1 MCRPNTIGLKGFT
14 LIELILVIVILGVLS
29 AVAVPRFF
37 DRGTFDNAFNQ
48 RQVRAALAEARAHA
62 VHAQCY
68 TAAHFVSNTLALR
81 TNSTDCATFPMT
93 LTATFSASADLT
105 ETGVIPDVVLVFTPM
120 GEARLL
126 GNAALLGTGFSL
138 GNLADFSGT
147 SGTYTLSHASG
158 NDILIDDQT
167 GYVR

>member
-1 MCRPNTIGLKGFT
+1 MVI
-14 LIELILVIVILGVLS
+14 ILLGVLS

-62 VHAQCY
+62 IHTQCY
-68 TAAHFVSNTLALR
+68 TVANFSSDTLSLR
-81 TNSTDCATFPMT
+81 TNTTDCANFPMT
-93 LTATFSASADLT
+93 LTAAFSASGDLG
-105 ETGVIPDVVLVFTPM
+105 ETGVTPDQAIVFTPM

-126 GNAALLGTGFSL
+126 SDPALLATGF
-138 GNLADFSGT
+138 NLANLSDFSASNGT
-147 SGTYTLSHASG
+147 RTLTHLSG